1 MHPLR
6 RPRRTVRALHV
17 PASTPPSPPRSTA
30 PSQPIP
36 PPLGPS
42 YHVPSRLL
50 ASSASSRSVRPP
62 CPATGRPPGP
72 RHAASES
79 RPWPRPCSGSWA
91 CPAPACRWQREASDR
106 WSVSESTGH
115 LPSLWGRQP
124 TTLGE
129 EASHPGAACGCQ
141 RRRHDRWHH
150 PLRSCD
156 FLGPPVVM
164 SVPAWA
170 KGGRVALSEQ
180 APARRLSPRRPGGE
194 GSALSLSRLERA
206 APSTRVGLWSNRWPR
221 GWLRPPLRPC
231 CGAEEKLYRGPHAME
246 GQGAL
251 VGCHVGI
258 LGTCAGLRAGHVR
271 GAAG

>member
-1 MHPLR
+1 MPLCR
-6 RPRRTVRALHV
+6 VPVVFVLNKLLSQKKLSDIGEDFAKETRKTLEKTLQKKRASPSRHSVEYGAPSPPPPSNCPRATCACQH
-17 PASTPPSPPRSTA
+17 PPSPPRSTT

-36 PPLGPS
+36 PSLGPS

-129 EASHPGAACGCQ
+129 EASHPGAA
-141 RRRHDRWHH
+141 
-150 PLRSCD
+150 
-156 FLGPPVVM
+156 
-164 SVPAWA
+164 
-170 KGGRVALSEQ
+170 
-180 APARRLSPRRPGGE
+180 
-194 GSALSLSRLERA
+194 
-206 APSTRVGLWSNRWPR
+206 
-221 GWLRPPLRPC
+221 
-231 CGAEEKLYRGPHAME
+231 
-246 GQGAL
+246 
-251 VGCHVGI
+251 
-258 LGTCAGLRAGHVR
+258 
-271 GAAG
+271 